1 MYSTEVLHIICIN
14 DRRNTMLALGSEY
27 ERLDIDVSE
36 FTARDWSL
44 IKYALNRAIEHQ
56 LNLSEEDVDDM
67 RTLVDV
73 IDNAE
78 TVETGHPELSWK
90 DAIKAVEEQFKVMGK
105 DDSDLDVI
113 KQFCEEVD
121 EYEDEDEL
129 NEHWKKDDVDAA
141 LANLRIE
148 MNNGG
153 PDCYN
158 AIEEAVIHFEDLL
171 DS

>member
-1 MYSTEVLHIICIN
+1 
-14 DRRNTMLALGSEY
+14 MLALGSEY
-27 ERLDIDVSE
+27 EKLDIDVSG

-44 IKYALNRAIEHQ
+44 IKYALNRSIEHQ
-56 LNLSEEDVDDM
+56 LNLSKKDTDDM

-78 TVETGHPELSWK
+78 TVGTGHPELSWK
-90 DAIKAVEEQFKVMGK
+90 DAIKAVEEQLRVMGK

-129 NEHWKKDDVDAA
+129 NEHWKKDDVDVA

-148 MNNGG
+148 MNNGD

-171 DS
+171 NS

>member
-1 MYSTEVLHIICIN
+1 
-14 DRRNTMLALGSEY
+14 MLALGSEY
-27 ERLDIDVSE
+27 EQLDIDVNG

-44 IKYALNRAIEHQ
+44 IKYALNRAIERQ

-78 TVETGHPELSWK
+78 TVGTGHPELSWK

-113 KQFCEEVD
+113 RQFCEEAD
-121 EYEDEDEL
+121 EYEDEEEL
-129 NEHWKKDDVDAA
+129 NKHWKKADVDAA
-141 LANLRIE
+141 LTNLRIE
-148 MNNGG
+148 MNDGD
-153 PDCYN
+153 PACYS

>member
-1 MYSTEVLHIICIN
+1 
-14 DRRNTMLALGSEY
+14 MLDLGSEY
-27 ERLDIDVSE
+27 EQLDIDVSG
-36 FTARDWSL
+36 FTVHDWRL
-44 IKYALNRAIEHQ
+44 IKYALNRTIEHQ
-56 LNLSEEDVDDM
+56 LDLSKEDLDDM
-67 RTLVDV
+67 RTLVDI

-78 TVETGHPELSWK
+78 TVETDRPELSWK
-90 DAIKAVEEQFKVMGK
+90 DAIKVVEEQFKVMGK

-121 EYEDEDEL
+121 EYEDEEEL

-148 MNNGG
+148 MNNGD

>member
-1 MYSTEVLHIICIN
+1 
-14 DRRNTMLALGSEY
+14 MLALGSEY
-27 ERLDIDVSE
+27 EQLDIDVSG
-36 FTARDWSL
+36 FTAHDWSL

-56 LNLSEEDVDDM
+56 LNLSKEDLDDM
-67 RTLVDV
+67 QTLVNV

-78 TVETGHPELSWK
+78 TVETGRSELSWK
-90 DAIKAVEEQFKVMGK
+90 DTIKAVEEQFKVMGK

-129 NEHWKKDDVDAA
+129 NKHWKKDDIDAA

-148 MNNGG
+148 MNNGD

>member
-1 MYSTEVLHIICIN
+1 
-14 DRRNTMLALGSEY
+14 MLDLGSKY
-27 ERLDIDVSE
+27 EQLDIDVSG
-36 FTARDWSL
+36 FTVHDWKL
-44 IKYALNRAIEHQ
+44 IRYALNRAIEQQ
-56 LNLSEEDVDDM
+56 LNLSEEDIEDM
-67 RTLVDV
+67 QTLVN
-73 IDNAE
+73 IIENAGTIE
-78 TVETGHPELSWK
+78 AECPELSWK
-90 DAIKAVEEQFKVMGK
+90 DAIKATEEQFKVMGK

-121 EYEDEDEL
+121 EYEDEEEL

-148 MNNGG
+148 MNNGD

-171 DS
+171 NS

>member
-1 MYSTEVLHIICIN
+1 MIN
-14 DRRNTMLALGSEY
+14 ININEQEKRVY
-27 ERLDIDVSE
+27 IDVSG

-56 LNLSEEDVDDM
+56 LNLSKENVDDM

-78 TVETGHPELSWK
+78 TMETGHPELSWK
-90 DAIKAVEEQFKVMGK
+90 DAIKAVEEQFKAMGK

-129 NEHWKKDDVDAA
+129 NEHWKKDDIDAA

-148 MNNGG
+148 MNNGN

>member
-1 MYSTEVLHIICIN
+1 
-14 DRRNTMLALGSEY
+14 MLALGSEY
-27 ERLDIDVSE
+27 EQLDIDVSG
-36 FTARDWSL
+36 FTAHDWGL

-56 LNLSEEDVDDM
+56 LNLSKEDLDDM
-67 RTLVDV
+67 QTLVNV

-78 TVETGHPELSWK
+78 TVETGRSELSWK

-129 NEHWKKDDVDAA
+129 NKHWKKDDIDAA

-148 MNNGG
+148 MNNGD